1 MAWMRMMGIE
11 SVAYHRSTVMDRSD
25 DHPGAAVAYYSSRGE
40 SPLRWGGGGA
50 ARLGL
55 AGTVTPEAYEDV
67 FGPGGTRDPLT
78 GRRLVSTK
86 RPGLELVVS
95 AHKSVAE
102 LGVIGRVEDMHRI
115 LDAETAG
122 TLEYLEELTR
132 DRGGRRG
139 RAATR
144 SPTSGMTYA
153 VTRHATSRAGDPNP
167 HDHVLIANVVEM
179 LDDRGGFKGADTA
192 LWREH
197 LHAATAY
204 GRLRSARVAVEL
216 GYGIVPDRGKSGR
229 LGHWA
234 IAGIPD
240 EAMAIHSKRAA
251 QIDEA
256 LGPGAATA
264 YRERAIAARR
274 TRTAK
279 RHEPVEDLVE
289 RWNHELAAHGLD
301 RDVIAATVGLAHRT
315 RITGHLDDT
324 ALDRLAGRLLEAD
337 GRLAA
342 DKVFSRRDVIV
353 AASPH
358 LFGLD
363 PAVLGRLVDKV
374 LAHPSAV
381 ELEPKPSASERMYAP
396 RCVIDT
402 ERAIAERAR
411 YRHQLGTAP
420 ALLTAL
426 VDTTIRRT
434 EADLAVKLTA
444 SQRRAVTGVCSS
456 GRSLDVIIG
465 VAGAG
470 KTTALRAVRDAYVS
484 ERRDVIAAAT
494 SGQAARTV
502 GHDAGIDSYTVAS
515 LLARLEHGRLD
526 IDHNSVVVLDEAGMT
541 DDTHLLALITHTSA
555 AGAKLILVGDDR
567 QLSAAGPGGGLRALA
582 ERFGGSVWEL
592 TENIRQPDITE
603 RAALAELRAGDI
615 DTAVDWFARNQ
626 RIVTAADRHE
636 LYGAVIDGWLADT
649 DRGLDTVMLAW
660 RRNTVDGLNQIART
674 AADERGWLTGP
685 EITAPGGTHY
695 RAGDRVVT
703 LAPIS
708 RNVVTSETGTIRR
721 IDPDTGGLDIDFDN
735 GRSYQLARQHIGSDK
750 LAHGYAITVHRAQ
763 GATVDTA
770 HTIDDGGGRELAY
783 VALSRARQRATVY
796 VEADNLDQAIDD
808 LTGNW
813 AIERRQ
819 QWVTDAQTPALDR
832 AARDSIEPSGLGL

>member
-1 MAWMRMMGIE
+1 M
-11 SVAYHRSTVMDRSD
+11 
-25 DHPGAAVAYYSSRGE
+25 
-40 SPLRWGGGGA
+40 
-50 ARLGL
+50 
-55 AGTVTPEAYEDV
+55 
-67 FGPGGTRDPLT
+67 
-78 GRRLVSTK
+78 
-86 RPGLELVVS
+86 S

-139 RAATR
+139 RSATR
-144 SPTSGMTYA
+144 APTSGMTYA

-179 LDDRGGFKGADTA
+179 LDERGGFKGADTA

-240 EAMAIHSKRAA
+240 EAMAIHSKRSG

-264 YRERAIAARR
+264 YRDAPSRPAGPAPRSATNRSRTSSSVGTTSSPPMVSIVMSSPPPWASPTAPASPVTSTTRRWIVWPGGSSRLMAGWRR
-274 TRTAK
+274 TRC
-279 RHEPVEDLVE
+279 
-289 RWNHELAAHGLD
+289 
-301 RDVIAATVGLAHRT
+301 
-315 RITGHLDDT
+315 
-324 ALDRLAGRLLEAD
+324 
-337 GRLAA
+337 
-342 DKVFSRRDVIV
+342 SRRDVIV
-353 AASPH
+353 AAAPH

-363 PAVLGRLVDKV
+363 PAVLVRLVDKV

-381 ELEPKPSASERMYAP
+381 ELEPKPTASERMYAP

-411 YRHQLGTAP
+411 DRHQLGTAP

-434 EADLAVKLTA
+434 EAELAVKLTA
-444 SQRRAVTGVCSS
+444 SQRRAVTGVCTS

-470 KTTALRAVRDAYVS
+470 KTTALRAVRDAFEL
-484 ERRDVIAAAT
+484 ERRDVIATAT

-515 LLARLEHGRLD
+515 LLARLEHGNLGLD
-526 IDHNSVVVLDEAGMT
+526 PNSVVVLDEAGMT

-567 QLSAAGPGGGLRALA
+567 QLSAVGPGGGLRALA
-582 ERFGGSVWEL
+582 ERFGAASGNSPRTSANPTSPNAKPSPSSAPATSTPRSTGSPATSASSPPRTVTSSTAPSSTAGSPTP
-592 TENIRQPDITE
+592 TEASTPSCSP
-603 RAALAELRAGDI
+603 GDA
-615 DTAVDWFARNQ
+615 TPS
-626 RIVTAADRHE
+626 
-636 LYGAVIDGWLADT
+636 T
-649 DRGLDTVMLAW
+649 DSTNSPAPRRG
-660 RRNTVDGLNQIART
+660 
-674 AADERGWLTGP
+674 ERGWLTGP
-685 EITAPGGTHY
+685 EITAPGGTPY

-708 RNVVTSETGTIRR
+708 RNVVTSETGTVRR
-721 IDPDTGGLDIDFDN
+721 VDPDTGGLHIDFDN

-770 HTIDDGGGRELAY
+770 HTIEDGGGRELAY
-783 VALSRARQRATVY
+783 VSLSAEPDNTQRSTSKPTTSTKPSTTSPGTGPSNDANNGSPTSDTSTGPPSSRA
-796 VEADNLDQAIDD
+796 
-808 LTGNW
+808 
-813 AIERRQ
+813 
-819 QWVTDAQTPALDR
+819 
-832 AARDSIEPSGLGL
+832 

>member
-1 MAWMRMMGIE
+1 M
-11 SVAYHRSTVMDRSD
+11 T
-25 DHPGAAVAYYSSRGE
+25 GAAA
-40 SPLRWGGGGA
+40 GG
-50 ARLGL
+50 
-55 AGTVTPEAYEDV
+55 D
-67 FGPGGTRDPLT
+67 
-78 GRRLVSTK
+78 
-86 RPGLELVVS
+86 
-95 AHKSVAE
+95 
-102 LGVIGRVEDMHRI
+102 
-115 LDAETAG
+115 
-122 TLEYLEELTR
+122 
-132 DRGGRRG
+132 
-139 RAATR
+139 AATR

-240 EAMAIHSKRAA
+240 EAMAIHSKRSG
-251 QIDEA
+251 QIDEV

-315 RITGHLDDT
+315 RITGDLDDT

-353 AASPH
+353 AAAPH

-411 YRHQLGTAP
+411 DRHQLGTAP

-434 EADLAVKLTA
+434 EADLAVKLTN
-444 SQRRAVTGVCSS
+444 SQRRAVTGVCTS

-470 KTTALRAVRDAYVS
+470 KTTALRAVRDAYVL
-484 ERRDVIAAAT
+484 ERRHVIATAT

-515 LLARLEHGRLD
+515 LLARLEHGSLG
-526 IDHNSVVVLDEAGMT
+526 L
-541 DDTHLLALITHTSA
+541 
-555 AGAKLILVGDDR
+555 DR
-567 QLSAAGPGGGLRALA
+567 QQRRRARRSRHDRRHPPPRPHHPHQRGGGEADPRRRRPPTLR
-582 ERFGGSVWEL
+582 RRPRRRPPS
-592 TENIRQPDITE
+592 
-603 RAALAELRAGDI
+603 
-615 DTAVDWFARNQ
+615 AR
-626 RIVTAADRHE
+626 
-636 LYGAVIDGWLADT
+636 
-649 DRGLDTVMLAW
+649 
-660 RRNTVDGLNQIART
+660 
-674 AADERGWLTGP
+674 
-685 EITAPGGTHY
+685 
-695 RAGDRVVT
+695 
-703 LAPIS
+703 
-708 RNVVTSETGTIRR
+708 GTIRWQR
-721 IDPDTGGLDIDFDN
+721 LGTHREHPPTRHHRTPSPRRAPRRRHRHR
-735 GRSYQLARQHIGSDK
+735 GRLVRPQPAHRHRRGPSRALRRRRRRLARRHRPRPRHRHARLATQHRRRTQPTRPHRGRRTG
-750 LAHGYAITVHRAQ
+750 LAHRPRDHRPRR
-763 GATVDTA
+763 
-770 HTIDDGGGRELAY
+770 HPLPGR
-783 VALSRARQRATVY
+783 
-796 VEADNLDQAIDD
+796 
-808 LTGNW
+808 
-813 AIERRQ
+813 
-819 QWVTDAQTPALDR
+819 
-832 AARDSIEPSGLGL
+832 